1 MQLAD
6 SQKPDVA
13 ALLAFAPSEFLSL
26 GVEVEVQ
33 LVDHATLNLVEAAE
47 PLLQSLGN
55 DERFKPE
62 ILSTMLEFCTGVCP
76 DMATA
81 DAQLRA
87 AAARLRVVANAA
99 DLHIVGTG
107 THPFAGL
114 GRRDQVIH
122 GERYAELMDRNALLG
137 LRANCFGLHV
147 HVGVRGPEHAISLI
161 NGVSHYLPHLLALS
175 ASSPYLDGVDS
186 GLCSSRVTFFE
197 AKPNC
202 GIAPAFACWS
212 DFARTATR
220 MLHSGSIQSLKDLHW
235 DIRPS
240 PAFGTVEVRI
250 CDGQASIEDTC
261 VLVALTQWLFAW
273 VNKRLEAGETFAP
286 PSEWRMRENKWRA
299 LRWGLEGETVTS
311 EEGDLRSMRAE
322 WLSLLMTLKPIA
334 RRLGGLQYLERAR
347 QMIHEPGYLHQRR
360 IVEQTGSLRSLVLA
374 LAEQWR
380 GSTPVRADHSRLLIA
395 RDGGFVTHVRS
406 RRRGL
411 RTAESG

>member
-1 MQLAD
+1 MELAAD
-6 SQKPDVA
+6 TTADVA

-33 LVDHATLNLVEAAE
+33 LVDHGCLNLVPAAE
-47 PLLQSLGN
+47 RLLESLQG

-62 ILSTMLEFCTGVCP
+62 IMSTMLEFCTGVCP

-87 AAARLRVVANAA
+87 AASRLRVVANAA
-99 DLHIVGTG
+99 DLHVLGTG
-107 THPFAGL
+107 THPFAGP
-114 GRRDQVIH
+114 GHREQVV
-122 GERYAELMDRNALLG
+122 GGPRYAALMDRNAMLG

-161 NGVSHYLPHLLALS
+161 NGVSPYLPYLLALS
-175 ASSPYLDGVDS
+175 ASSPYLDGADS

-202 GIAPAFACWS
+202 GIAPAFASWA
-212 DFARTATR
+212 DFAQTATR

-250 CDGQASIEDTC
+250 CDGQPSIEDTC

-273 VNKRLEAGETFAP
+273 INKRLEAGETFQP

-299 LRWGLEGETVTS
+299 LRWGLEGETITN
-311 EEGDLRSMRAE
+311 EEGDVRQMRAE

-334 RRLGGLQYLERAR
+334 RRLGGLHYLERAR
-347 QMIHEPGYLHQRR
+347 QMIQEPSYLHQRR
-360 IVEQTGSLRSLVLA
+360 IVEQTGSLRTLVLA
-374 LAEQWR
+374 LADQWR
-380 GSTPVRADHSRLLIA
+380 GLTPARPDHSRLLIP

-406 RRRGL
+406 RRRDL
-411 RTAESG
+411 RAAESG